1 MYLPRHYAVTD
12 RQQLHDF
19 IKANGFGIMF
29 SGNGP
34 EPVASHLPFI
44 LDEDAGE
51 QGTLLAH
58 MAGANRQW
66 RHADGQTV
74 LTVFQGPHTYVSPTW
89 YQDPETVPTWN
100 YVAVHV
106 YGTLKVVK
114 DEQQFQQIISRLTD
128 YYETSLPQPWK
139 AEFTSE
145 YAQQMMKR
153 IVVFEIEIEKMQGK
167 WKLNQ
172 NHPEE
177 RRQRVVDVLKTYTDD
192 NSKGIVTLMESDL
205 KPEADGDGE
214 VGDTPAI

>member
-19 IKANGFGIMF
+19 IKGNGFGILF

-44 LDEDAGE
+44 LDESAGE
-51 QGTLLAH
+51 QGTLLSH

-66 RHADGQTV
+66 RHADGQQV

-106 YGTLKVVK
+106 YGILKVVQ
-114 DEQQFQQIISRLTD
+114 DQERIQNILTRITD
-128 YYETSLPQPWK
+128 YYEASLPQPWQ

-145 YAQQMMKR
+145 YAQQMVKR
-153 IVVFEIEIEKMQGK
+153 IVAFEIEIDKMQGK

-177 RRQRVVDVLKTYTDD
+177 RRRRVVDVLKTMPDD
-192 NSKGIVTLMESDL
+192 NSRGIVTLMEPSLDSED
-205 KPEADGDGE
+205 PVES
-214 VGDTPAI
+214 

>member
-12 RQQLHDF
+12 KQQLHDF
-19 IKANGFGIMF
+19 IKGNSFGILF

-44 LDEDAGE
+44 LDESAGE
-51 QGTLLAH
+51 QGTLLSH

-66 RHADGQTV
+66 RHADGQQV
-74 LTVFQGPHTYVSPTW
+74 LTVFHGPHTYVSPTW

-106 YGTLKVVK
+106 YGILKVVQ
-114 DEQQFQQIISRLTD
+114 DQERIQNILARITD
-128 YYETSLPQPWK
+128 YYEASLPQPWK

-145 YAQQMMKR
+145 YAQQMVKR
-153 IVVFEIEIEKMQGK
+153 IVAFEIEIDKMQGK

-177 RRQRVVDVLKTYTDD
+177 RRRRVVDVLKTMPDD
-192 NSKGIVTLMESDL
+192 NSRGIVTLMEPGLDSKDA
-205 KPEADGDGE
+205 ADG
-214 VGDTPAI
+214 

>member
-1 MYLPRHYAVTD
+1 MYLPKHYAVTD

-19 IKANGFGIMF
+19 IKGNGFGILF
-29 SGNGP
+29 SGSGP

-44 LDEDAGE
+44 LDESAGE
-51 QGTLLAH
+51 QGTLLSH

-66 RHADGQTV
+66 RDADGQQV

-106 YGTLKVVK
+106 YGILKVVQ
-114 DEQQFQQIISRLTD
+114 DQERLQSILARITD
-128 YYETSLPQPWK
+128 YYEASLPQPWQ
-139 AEFTSE
+139 AEFTSK
-145 YAQQMMKR
+145 YAQQMVKR
-153 IVVFEIEIEKMQGK
+153 IVVFEIEIDKMQGK

-177 RRQRVVDVLKTYTDD
+177 RRRRVVGVLKTMPDD
-192 NSKGIVTLMESDL
+192 NSRGIVTLMEPSL
-205 KPEADGDGE
+205 EPAD
-214 VGDTPAI
+214 PAES

>member
-1 MYLPRHYAVTD
+1 MYVPRHYAVTD

-19 IKANGFGIMF
+19 IKGNGFGILF

-44 LDEDAGE
+44 LDESAGE
-51 QGTLLAH
+51 QGTLLSH

-66 RHADGQTV
+66 RHADGQQV

-106 YGTLKVVK
+106 YGILKVVQ
-114 DEQQFQQIISRLTD
+114 DQERIQNILARITD
-128 YYETSLPQPWK
+128 YYEASLPQPWQ

-145 YAQQMMKR
+145 YAQQMVKR
-153 IVVFEIEIEKMQGK
+153 IVAFEIEIDKMQGK

-177 RRQRVVDVLKTYTDD
+177 RRRRVVDVLKTMPDD
-192 NSKGIVTLMESDL
+192 NSRGIVTLMEPRLES
-205 KPEADGDGE
+205 ADSAE
-214 VGDTPAI
+214 S

>member
-1 MYLPRHYAVTD
+1 MSLPRHYAVTNK
-12 RQQLHDF
+12 QQLQGF
-19 IKANGFGIMF
+19 IKENGFGIMF
-29 SGNGP
+29 SRNGP
-34 EPVASHLPFI
+34 EPVASHLPFVI
-44 LDEDAGE
+44 DEATGE
-51 QGTLLAH
+51 HGTLLAH

-89 YQDPETVPTWN
+89 YQETETVPTWN

-106 YGTLKVVK
+106 YGTLKVVR
-114 DEQQFQQIISRLTD
+114 DEQHLQRIISRLTD
-128 YYETSLPQPWK
+128 YYEASQPQPWK

-153 IVVFEIEIEKMQGK
+153 IVVFEIKIEKMQGK

-172 NHPEE
+172 NHPVE
-177 RRQRVVDVLKTYTDD
+177 RRRRVVDVLKTYIDD

-205 KPEADGDGE
+205 EPEAGVDGQVKDK
-214 VGDTPAI
+214 PAI

>member
-1 MYLPRHYAVTD
+1 MYLPKHYAVTD

-19 IKANGFGIMF
+19 IKGNGFGILF

-44 LDEDAGE
+44 LDESAGE
-51 QGTLLAH
+51 QGTLLSH

-66 RHADGQTV
+66 RHADGQQV

-106 YGTLKVVK
+106 YGILKIVQ
-114 DEQQFQQIISRLTD
+114 DQERIQNILARITD
-128 YYETSLPQPWK
+128 YYEASLPQPWQ

-145 YAQQMMKR
+145 YAQQMVKR
-153 IVVFEIEIEKMQGK
+153 IVAFEIEIDKMQGK

-177 RRQRVVDVLKTYTDD
+177 RRRRVVDVLKTMPDD
-192 NSKGIVTLMESDL
+192 NSRGIVTLMEPGL
-205 KPEADGDGE
+205 EPAD
-214 VGDTPAI
+214 PAES

>member
-12 RQQLHDF
+12 KQQIHDF
-19 IKANGFGIMF
+19 IKGNGFGILF

-44 LDEDAGE
+44 LDESAGE
-51 QGTLLAH
+51 QGTLLSH

-66 RHADGQTV
+66 RHADGQHV
-74 LTVFQGPHTYVSPTW
+74 LTVFHGAHTYVSPTW

-106 YGTLKVVK
+106 YGILKVVQ
-114 DEQQFQQIISRLTD
+114 DQERIQNILARITD
-128 YYETSLPQPWK
+128 YYEASLPQPWQ

-145 YAQQMMKR
+145 YAQQMVKR
-153 IVVFEIEIEKMQGK
+153 IVAFEIEIDKMQGK

-177 RRQRVVDVLKTYTDD
+177 RRRRVVDVLKTMPDD
-192 NSKGIVTLMESDL
+192 NSQGIVTLMEPGLDSKD
-205 KPEADGDGE
+205 AGE
-214 VGDTPAI
+214 G

>member
-1 MYLPRHYAVTD
+1 MYVPRHYAVTD

-19 IKANGFGIMF
+19 IKGNGFGIMF

-44 LDEDAGE
+44 LDESAGE
-51 QGTLLAH
+51 QGTLLSH

-66 RHADGQTV
+66 RHADGQQV

-106 YGTLKVVK
+106 YGILKVVQ
-114 DEQQFQQIISRLTD
+114 DQERIQNILARITD
-128 YYETSLPQPWK
+128 YYEASLPQPWQ

-145 YAQQMMKR
+145 YAQQMVKR
-153 IVVFEIEIEKMQGK
+153 IVAFEIEIDKMQGK

-177 RRQRVVDVLKTYTDD
+177 RRRRVVDVLKTMPDD
-192 NSKGIVTLMESDL
+192 NSRGIVTLMEPRLES
-205 KPEADGDGE
+205 ADSAE
-214 VGDTPAI
+214 S

>member
-1 MYLPRHYAVTD
+1 MYVPRHYAVTD

-19 IKANGFGIMF
+19 IKGNGFGIMF

-44 LDEDAGE
+44 LDESAGE
-51 QGTLLAH
+51 QGTLLSH

-66 RHADGQTV
+66 RHADGQQV

-106 YGTLKVVK
+106 YGILKVVQ
-114 DEQQFQQIISRLTD
+114 DQERIQNILARITD
-128 YYETSLPQPWK
+128 YYEASLPQPWK

-145 YAQQMMKR
+145 YAQQMVKR
-153 IVVFEIEIEKMQGK
+153 IVAFEIEIDKMQGK

-177 RRQRVVDVLKTYTDD
+177 RRRRVVDVLKTMPDD
-192 NSKGIVTLMESDL
+192 NSQGIVTLMEPGLDSKD
-205 KPEADGDGE
+205 AGE
-214 VGDTPAI
+214 G

>member
-1 MYLPRHYAVTD
+1 MYLPKHYAVAD

-19 IKANGFGIMF
+19 IKGNGFGILF

-44 LDEDAGE
+44 LDESSGE
-51 QGTLLAH
+51 QGTLLSH

-66 RHADGQTV
+66 RHADGQQV

-106 YGTLKVVK
+106 YGILKVVQ
-114 DEQQFQQIISRLTD
+114 DQERIQNILARFTD
-128 YYETSLPQPWK
+128 YYEASLPQPWQ

-145 YAQQMMKR
+145 YAQQMVKR
-153 IVVFEIEIEKMQGK
+153 IVAFEIEIDKMQGK

-177 RRQRVVDVLKTYTDD
+177 RRRRVVDVLKTMPDD
-192 NSKGIVTLMESDL
+192 NSRGIVTLMEPSLESKDAA
-205 KPEADGDGE
+205 EG
-214 VGDTPAI
+214 

>member
-1 MYLPRHYAVTD
+1 MYLPIHYAVTD

-51 QGTLLAH
+51 HGTLLAH

-66 RHADGQTV
+66 RYADGQQV

-89 YQDPETVPTWN
+89 YQEAETVPTWN

-114 DEQQFQQIISRLTD
+114 DEQHCQRFIARLTD
-128 YYETSLPQPWK
+128 YYEASLPQPWK

-177 RRQRVVDVLKTYTDD
+177 RRKRVVDVLKTYTDD

-205 KPEADGDGE
+205 PSENGSED
-214 VGDTPAI
+214 

>member
-1 MYLPRHYAVTD
+1 MYLPKHYAVTD

-19 IKANGFGIMF
+19 IKGNGFGILF

-44 LDEDAGE
+44 LDESAGK
-51 QGTLLAH
+51 QGTLLSH

-66 RHADGQTV
+66 RHADGQQV

-106 YGTLKVVK
+106 YGILKVVQ
-114 DEQQFQQIISRLTD
+114 DQERIQNILARITD
-128 YYETSLPQPWK
+128 YYEASLPQPWQ

-145 YAQQMMKR
+145 YAQQMVKR
-153 IVVFEIEIEKMQGK
+153 IVAFEIEIDKMQGK

-177 RRQRVVDVLKTYTDD
+177 RRRRVVDVLKTMPDD
-192 NSKGIVTLMESDL
+192 NSRGIVTLMEPSL
-205 KPEADGDGE
+205 ESAD
-214 VGDTPAI
+214 PAES

>member
-1 MYLPRHYAVTD
+1 MYVPRHYAVTD
-12 RQQLHDF
+12 RQQFHDF
-19 IKANGFGIMF
+19 IKGNGFGIMF

-44 LDEDAGE
+44 LDESAGE
-51 QGTLLAH
+51 QGTLLSH

-66 RHADGQTV
+66 RHADGRQV

-106 YGTLKVVK
+106 YGILKVVQ
-114 DEQQFQQIISRLTD
+114 DQERIQNILARITD
-128 YYETSLPQPWK
+128 YYEASLPQPWQ

-145 YAQQMMKR
+145 YAQQMVKR
-153 IVVFEIEIEKMQGK
+153 IVAFEIEIDKMQGK

-177 RRQRVVDVLKTYTDD
+177 RRRRVVDVLKTMPDD
-192 NSKGIVTLMESDL
+192 NSRGIVTLMEPRLES
-205 KPEADGDGE
+205 ADSAE
-214 VGDTPAI
+214 S

>member
-1 MYLPRHYAVTD
+1 MYVPRHYAVTD

-19 IKANGFGIMF
+19 IKGNGFGIMF

-44 LDEDAGE
+44 LDESAGE
-51 QGTLLAH
+51 QGTLLSH

-66 RHADGQTV
+66 RHADGQQV

-106 YGTLKVVK
+106 YGILKVVQ
-114 DEQQFQQIISRLTD
+114 DQERIQNILARITD
-128 YYETSLPQPWK
+128 YYEASLPQPWQ

-145 YAQQMMKR
+145 YAQQMVKR
-153 IVVFEIEIEKMQGK
+153 IVAFEIEIDKMQGK

-177 RRQRVVDVLKTYTDD
+177 RRRRVVDVLKTMPDD
-192 NSKGIVTLMESDL
+192 NSRGIVTLMEPGLDSKD
-205 KPEADGDGE
+205 AGE
-214 VGDTPAI
+214 G

>member
-1 MYLPRHYAVTD
+1 MYLPKHYAVTD

-19 IKANGFGIMF
+19 IKGNGFGIMF
-29 SGNGP
+29 SGNGS

-44 LDEDAGE
+44 LDESAGE
-51 QGTLLAH
+51 QGTLLSH

-66 RHADGQTV
+66 RHADGQQV

-106 YGTLKVVK
+106 YGILKVVQ
-114 DEQQFQQIISRLTD
+114 DQERIQNILARITD
-128 YYETSLPQPWK
+128 YYEASLPQPWQ

-145 YAQQMMKR
+145 YAQQMVKR
-153 IVVFEIEIEKMQGK
+153 IVAFEIEIDKMQGK

-177 RRQRVVDVLKTYTDD
+177 RRRRVVDVLKTMPDD
-192 NSKGIVTLMESDL
+192 NSRGIVTLMEPRLES
-205 KPEADGDGE
+205 ADSAE
-214 VGDTPAI
+214 S

>member
-1 MYLPRHYAVTD
+1 MYLPSHYAVTD

-19 IKANGFGIMF
+19 IKGNGFGILF

-44 LDEDAGE
+44 LDESAGE

-58 MAGANRQW
+58 MARANRQW

-74 LTVFQGPHTYVSPTW
+74 LTVFQGPHAYVSPTW
-89 YQDPETVPTWN
+89 YQETETVPTWN

-106 YGTLKVVK
+106 YGTLRVVQDK
-114 DEQQFQQIISRLTD
+114 QRFQSIIEQITN
-128 YYETSLPQPWK
+128 YYESSLPQPWK

-145 YAQQMMKR
+145 YAQQMLQR
-153 IVVFEIEIEKMQGK
+153 IVVFQIEIEKMQGK

-172 NHPEE
+172 NHPEA
-177 RRQRVVDVLKTYTDD
+177 RRRRVVDVLKTMPDD
-192 NSKGIVTLMESDL
+192 NSRGIVTLMEPG
-205 KPEADGDGE
+205 PEPEDVAEG
-214 VGDTPAI
+214 

>member
-1 MYLPRHYAVTD
+1 MYVPRHYAVTD

-19 IKANGFGIMF
+19 IKGNGFGIMF

-44 LDEDAGE
+44 LDESAGE
-51 QGTLLAH
+51 QGTLLSH

-66 RHADGQTV
+66 RHADGQQV

-106 YGTLKVVK
+106 YGILKVVQ
-114 DEQQFQQIISRLTD
+114 DQERIQNILARITD
-128 YYETSLPQPWK
+128 YYEASLPQPWQ

-145 YAQQMMKR
+145 YAQQMVKR
-153 IVVFEIEIEKMQGK
+153 IVAFEIEIDKMQGK

-177 RRQRVVDVLKTYTDD
+177 RRRRVVDVLKTMPDD
-192 NSKGIVTLMESDL
+192 NSQGIVTLMEPRLES
-205 KPEADGDGE
+205 ADSAE
-214 VGDTPAI
+214 S

>member
-1 MYLPRHYAVTD
+1 MYLPKHYAVTD

-19 IKANGFGIMF
+19 IKGNGFGILF

-44 LDEDAGE
+44 LDESAGE
-51 QGTLLAH
+51 QGTLLSH

-66 RHADGQTV
+66 RHADGQQV

-106 YGTLKVVK
+106 YGILKVVQ
-114 DEQQFQQIISRLTD
+114 DQERIQNILARITD
-128 YYETSLPQPWK
+128 YYEASLPQPWQ

-145 YAQQMMKR
+145 YAQQMVKR
-153 IVVFEIEIEKMQGK
+153 IVAFEIEIDKMQGK

-177 RRQRVVDVLKTYTDD
+177 RRRRVVDVLKTMPDD
-192 NSKGIVTLMESDL
+192 NSRGIVTLMEPGLES
-205 KPEADGDGE
+205 ADAAEG
-214 VGDTPAI
+214 

>member
-1 MYLPRHYAVTD
+1 MYLPKHYAVTD

-19 IKANGFGIMF
+19 IKGNGFGILF

-44 LDEDAGE
+44 LDESAGE
-51 QGTLLAH
+51 QGTLLSH

-66 RHADGQTV
+66 RHADGQQV

-106 YGTLKVVK
+106 YGILKVVQ
-114 DEQQFQQIISRLTD
+114 DQERIQNILARITD
-128 YYETSLPQPWK
+128 YYEASLPQPWQ

-145 YAQQMMKR
+145 YAQQMVKR
-153 IVVFEIEIEKMQGK
+153 IVAFEIEIDKMQGK

-177 RRQRVVDVLKTYTDD
+177 RRRRVVDVLKTMPDD
-192 NSKGIVTLMESDL
+192 NSQGIVTLMEPSLDS
-205 KPEADGDGE
+205 AD
-214 VGDTPAI
+214 PAEG

>member
-1 MYLPRHYAVTD
+1 MYVPRHYAVTD

-19 IKANGFGIMF
+19 IKGNGFGIMF

-44 LDEDAGE
+44 LDESAGE
-51 QGTLLAH
+51 QGTLLSH

-66 RHADGQTV
+66 RHADGQQV

-106 YGTLKVVK
+106 YGILKVVQ
-114 DEQQFQQIISRLTD
+114 DQERIQNILARITD
-128 YYETSLPQPWK
+128 YYEASLPQPWQ

-145 YAQQMMKR
+145 YAQQMVKR
-153 IVVFEIEIEKMQGK
+153 IVAFEIEIDKMQGK

-172 NHPEE
+172 NHPKE
-177 RRQRVVDVLKTYTDD
+177 RRRRVVDVLKTMPDD
-192 NSKGIVTLMESDL
+192 NSRGIVTLMEPRLES
-205 KPEADGDGE
+205 ADSAE
-214 VGDTPAI
+214 S

>member
-29 SGNGP
+29 SGYGP

-114 DEQQFQQIISRLTD
+114 DEQQFQ
-128 YYETSLPQPWK
+128 
-139 AEFTSE
+139 
-145 YAQQMMKR
+145 
-153 IVVFEIEIEKMQGK
+153 
-167 WKLNQ
+167 
-172 NHPEE
+172 
-177 RRQRVVDVLKTYTDD
+177 
-192 NSKGIVTLMESDL
+192 
-205 KPEADGDGE
+205 
-214 VGDTPAI
+214 

>member
-12 RQQLHDF
+12 KQQLHDF
-19 IKANGFGIMF
+19 IKGNSFGILF

-44 LDEDAGE
+44 LDESAGE
-51 QGTLLAH
+51 QGTLLSH

-66 RHADGQTV
+66 RHADGQQV

-89 YQDPETVPTWN
+89 YEDPETVPTWN

-106 YGTLKVVK
+106 YGILKVVQ
-114 DEQQFQQIISRLTD
+114 DQERLQSILARITD
-128 YYETSLPQPWK
+128 YYEASLPQPWQ

-145 YAQQMMKR
+145 YAQQMVKR
-153 IVVFEIEIEKMQGK
+153 IVVFEIEIDKMQGK

-177 RRQRVVDVLKTYTDD
+177 RRRRVVDVLKTMPDD
-192 NSKGIVTLMESDL
+192 NSQGIVTLMEPGLDSKD
-205 KPEADGDGE
+205 AGE
-214 VGDTPAI
+214 G

>member
-1 MYLPRHYAVTD
+1 MYLPKHYAVTD

-19 IKANGFGIMF
+19 IKGNGFGILF

-44 LDEDAGE
+44 LDESAGE
-51 QGTLLAH
+51 QGTLLSH

-66 RHADGQTV
+66 RHADGQQV

-106 YGTLKVVK
+106 YGILKVVQ
-114 DEQQFQQIISRLTD
+114 DQERIQNILARITD
-128 YYETSLPQPWK
+128 YYEASLPQPWQ

-145 YAQQMMKR
+145 YAQQMVKR
-153 IVVFEIEIEKMQGK
+153 IVAFEIEIDKMQGK

-177 RRQRVVDVLKTYTDD
+177 RRRRVVDVLKTMPDD
-192 NSKGIVTLMESDL
+192 NSRGIVTLMEPSLEPKDA
-205 KPEADGDGE
+205 ADG
-214 VGDTPAI
+214 

>member
-12 RQQLHDF
+12 RQQLRDF
-19 IKANGFGIMF
+19 IKGNGFGILF

-44 LDEDAGE
+44 LDESAGE
-51 QGTLLAH
+51 QGTLLSH

-66 RHADGQTV
+66 RHADGQQV

-106 YGTLKVVK
+106 YGILKVVQ
-114 DEQQFQQIISRLTD
+114 DQERLQSILARITD
-128 YYETSLPQPWK
+128 YYEASLPQPWQ

-145 YAQQMMKR
+145 YAQQMVKR
-153 IVVFEIEIEKMQGK
+153 IVVFEIEIDKMQGK

-177 RRQRVVDVLKTYTDD
+177 RRQRVVDVLKTMPDD
-192 NSKGIVTLMESDL
+192 NSRGIVTLMEPGLEPKD
-205 KPEADGDGE
+205 AAGG
-214 VGDTPAI
+214 

>member
-12 RQQLHDF
+12 KQQLHDF
-19 IKANGFGIMF
+19 IKGNSFGILF

-44 LDEDAGE
+44 LDESAGE
-51 QGTLLAH
+51 QGTLLSH

-66 RHADGQTV
+66 RHADGQQV
-74 LTVFQGPHTYVSPTW
+74 LTVFHGPHTYVSPTW

-106 YGTLKVVK
+106 YGILKVVQ
-114 DEQQFQQIISRLTD
+114 DQERIQNILARITD
-128 YYETSLPQPWK
+128 YYEASLPQPWK

-145 YAQQMMKR
+145 YAQQMVKR
-153 IVVFEIEIEKMQGK
+153 IVAFEIEIDKMQGK

-177 RRQRVVDVLKTYTDD
+177 RRRRVVDVLKTMPDD
-192 NSKGIVTLMESDL
+192 NSQGIVTLMEPGLDSKD
-205 KPEADGDGE
+205 AGE
-214 VGDTPAI
+214 G

>member
-1 MYLPRHYAVTD
+1 MYVPRHYAVTD

-19 IKANGFGIMF
+19 IKGNGFGIMF

-44 LDEDAGE
+44 FDESAGE
-51 QGTLLAH
+51 QGTLLSH

-66 RHADGQTV
+66 RLADGQQV

-106 YGTLKVVK
+106 YGILKVVQ
-114 DEQQFQQIISRLTD
+114 DQERIQNILARITD
-128 YYETSLPQPWK
+128 YYEASLPQPWQ

-145 YAQQMMKR
+145 YAQQMVKR
-153 IVVFEIEIEKMQGK
+153 IVAFEIEIDKMQGK

-177 RRQRVVDVLKTYTDD
+177 RRRRVVDVLKTMPDD
-192 NSKGIVTLMESDL
+192 NSRGIVTLMEPRLES
-205 KPEADGDGE
+205 ADSAE
-214 VGDTPAI
+214 S